1 MLTVGGAGDLAPARM
16 QVLRQHLSMKTVT
29 LREAPLALGPA
40 LPTFLSQNVEEVHI
54 VDLPP
59 DLLPTDKGRK
69 KMAGFD
75 VDLDF
80 MCACMQCDVSLS
92 DVSALKAIVGII
104 VHSGN

>member
-1 MLTVGGAGDLAPARM
+1 M

-29 LREAPLALGPA
+29 LREAPLSLGTG

-59 DLLPTDKGRK
+59 DLPSADKGRK

-80 MCACMQCDVSLS
+80 MCACMQRDVSS
-92 DVSALKAIVGII
+92 IEGIESYRWFHWSFRRIV
-104 VHSGN
+104 NTMFCYRE